1 LKLIF
6 SFLWRNLS
14 FGVGRYAY
22 DDIRR
27 RGVGFIPND
36 SVIRYRMVIKGAK
49 YGRMDKVQDV
59 LYFAVFLPYRYSP
72 L

>member
-1 LKLIF
+1 MF
-6 SFLWRNLS
+6 SFLWRDLL
-14 FGVGRYAY
+14 FGVGRYAC

-49 YGRMDKVQDV
+49 YGSGQSSDV
-59 LYFAVFLPYRYSP
+59 LYFAVFLPY